1 MNTIPFN
8 KENMKKEMPVIIYG
22 ASTYGE
28 IAYAALKKIGINVC
42 YYCDRFVKGEYLGVK
57 VIEPKD
63 LEGFINA
70 NIIIASRD
78 YFYDIKNILVKIG
91 CKNIYDMRDLLAI
104 DLSDSRLSVR
114 AMDMYVGRDSYID
127 VANNQS
133 SEMINFPRIQFVITE
148 RCSLRCRDCISLMQY
163 YEKPENVEIED
174 YIGSFDRLIRVVD
187 NVSELRILGGEP
199 YMNPDVYKVIERYVG
214 LKKIATISVYTNG
227 TIVPNEQNLRALEN
241 DKVILHISN
250 YNHNEERVNKL
261 IKEIKKYSIK
271 YFVRNY
277 DAWND
282 CGKLECKGYSVE
294 EMKKVFS
301 KCFERGCYSFFRG
314 KLHVCPRSAHAM
326 YLKAMPDIKDD
337 YVDLMENDISDI
349 EIKKQLMNLTKKTYI
364 EACNYC
370 QGPDYST
377 PNIPAAIQINKPL
390 SYVRRE

>member
-1 MNTIPFN
+1 MNIIPFN
-8 KENMKKEMPVIIYG
+8 KESMKKEMPVIIYG

-114 AMDMYVGRDSYID
+114 AMDMYAGRDSYID
-127 VANNQS
+127 VANNQNS
-133 SEMINFPRIQFVITE
+133 DMLNYPRIQFVVTE
-148 RCSLRCRDCISLMQY
+148 RCSLKCRDCISLMQY
-163 YEKPENVEIED
+163 YEKPENVKIDEYVE
-174 YIGSFDRLIRVVD
+174 SFDRLINVVD
-187 NVSELRILGGEP
+187 NISELRILGGEP
-199 YMNPDVYKVIERYVG
+199 YMNPEVYKVIERYVDS
-214 LKKIATISVYTNG
+214 KKIATISVYTNG
-227 TIVPNEQNLRALEN
+227 TIVPSETNLRVLEH
-241 DKVILHISN
+241 DKVILHISD
-250 YNHNEERVNKL
+250 YNHNKEKVSRL
-261 IKEIKKYSIK
+261 IDELKKYSIK
-271 YFVRNY
+271 YFVRKY
-277 DAWND
+277 DSWNE
-282 CGKLECKGYSVE
+282 CGNLEYRGYSVE
-294 EMKKVFS
+294 EMEKLFS

-314 KLHVCPRSAHAM
+314 QLHVCPRSAHAM
-326 YLKAMPDIKDD
+326 YLKAMPDIKGD
-337 YVDLMENDISDI
+337 YVDLMNKDVSDD
-349 EIKKQLMNLTKKTYI
+349 ELRKQLIELSKKEYI

-377 PNIPAAIQINKPL
+377 PNIPAAIQIDRPL
-390 SYVRRE
+390 RYTRKE